1 MTEKPKDP
9 GTPKTPQ
16 DEAVTDA
23 IKAQPLFQEV
33 VKDVVDEKPIEK
45 PMKKKGYW
53 RI

>member
-16 DEAVTDA
+16 DE
-23 IKAQPLFQEV
+23 EV
-33 VKDVVDEKPIEK
+33 VKDLVEEKPIEK
-45 PMKKKGYW
+45 PLKKKGYW